1 MAMMVIYSES
11 VNGSTDSCRVR
22 CSLQKQKDSWKKK
35 SDKPLPKPLEPKLSP
50 AKKPT
55 SWSSSTKEA
64 PEYSNPKDGP
74 LNISPPASPTPHAI
88 MRHNIVMVGEENSDM
103 PAAEAL
109 QLPATE
115 EASTSSKAMEAPAS
129 PKAKE
134 APASPKAKV
143 APASP
148 KAKAAPASPKPM
160 LLPLAPTSKES
171 PAPTS
176 ADAEQSDAIAEI
188 TNEEMSVI
196 SVSRAPVPFKVD
208 PMEAARRQ
216 AVIQDSWEFYRLI
229 CSLVTDRERYNGT
242 FTRLQK
248 DPVYPYLNSL
258 TSVNDLGD
266 VASENFEKA
275 VLQED
280 EPEYEE
286 MTKLEVSQA
295 LERKANETQP
305 AFVDI
310 CKAIA
315 GELGIE
321 ELGIGPVK
329 AAPVALR
336 KAQRKYEGDLLKV
349 TDYCRALLIVDD
361 MAALLGLLELI
372 RDSYGTLIRRVK
384 LSNLKADTQAKPGG
398 YRDCIIN
405 IEVNEHIC
413 ELQIHLRDLWE
424 ICGTAGYK
432 HYAHCLEYQTDSF
445 KDAYASLKGLDRKSL
460 RALIDLSEDLTKPYP
475 LDNVKCVQE
484 RLIMDYFALAG
495 LYYKNGNFSFAE
507 IYFRRLV
514 ELRKETPDVGMLHP
528 LTVFL
533 NRYLLSCLKKQ
544 GKVEKFEELEAEIAA
559 AKEAEGKEEEKI
571 QEIQAKKEAD
581 LEENQDETVALAPSE
596 SFWDTLAESV
606 QQGTTTLAESVQLG
620 ANSVAESV
628 QLGAN
633 SAVDLIMDPNRKI
646 REEEEAARSKI
657 KVSKQTWR
665 AIRRERYPFLDGVV
679 EEEEEEEGMDLDE
692 EGEVKEEAVAP
703 TTVEEVKEETPV
715 PLPIIAVPSK
725 EVMEEEVIQPTASV
739 EAKSEPKAVVEDT
752 KKDEPA
758 PEELK
763 IEKIESV
770 EMDAYPEEKKEDT
783 PDAVNESKDV
793 VVEDP
798 TVSALDRL
806 MESACSM
813 CAPSRATA
821 VSPTSSDAKA

>member
-1 MAMMVIYSES
+1 
-11 VNGSTDSCRVR
+11 
-22 CSLQKQKDSWKKK
+22 
-35 SDKPLPKPLEPKLSP
+35 
-50 AKKPT
+50 
-55 SWSSSTKEA
+55 
-64 PEYSNPKDGP
+64 
-74 LNISPPASPTPHAI
+74 
-88 MRHNIVMVGEENSDM
+88 MVGEENSDM

-129 PKAKE
+129 PEAKEAPASPKAKV

-148 KAKAAPASPKPM
+148 KAKAAPASPKPV
-160 LLPLAPTSKES
+160 LPPLAPTSKES

-196 SVSRAPVPFKVD
+196 SVSRAPVPFAVD

-266 VASENFEKA
+266 AASENFEKA

-286 MTKLEVSQA
+286 MTKLEVAQA

-329 AAPVALR
+329 TAPVALR
-336 KAQRKYEGDLLKV
+336 KAQRKYDGDLLKV

-361 MAALLGLLELI
+361 MPALLGLLELV

-384 LSNLKADTQAKPGG
+384 LSSLKADTQAKPGG

-432 HYAHCLEYQTDSF
+432 HYAHCLEYHTDSF

-475 LDNVKCVQE
+475 LDNVKCVEE

-495 LYYKNGNFSFAE
+495 LYYKNGSFSFAE

-514 ELRKETPDVGMLHP
+514 ELRKETPNVGMLHP

-544 GKVEKFEELEAEIAA
+544 GKVKKFEELEAEIAA
-559 AKEAEGKEEEKI
+559 VKEAEGKEEEKI

-620 ANSVAESV
+620 ANS
-628 QLGAN
+628 
-633 SAVDLIMDPNRKI
+633 AVDLIMDPNRKI

-679 EEEEEEEGMDLDE
+679 EEEEGMDLDE
-692 EGEVKEEAVAP
+692 EGEVKEEAVAS
-703 TTVEEVKEETPV
+703 TTVEEVKEETPA
-715 PLPIIAVPSK
+715 PPPIIAVPSK
-725 EVMEEEVIQPTASV
+725 EVMEEEVIKPTASV
-739 EAKSEPKAVVEDT
+739 EAKPKAVVEDT

-770 EMDAYPEEKKEDT
+770 EMDAYPEEKKEET
-783 PDAVNESKDV
+783 PDAAMVSKDV